1 MACETAARRA
11 TARLFQEVFTKGM
24 VRTDKEPIV
33 RLSGVTKDFG
43 KSEVLKNI
51 DLDVYEGEFL
61 TLLGPSGCGKTTTL
75 RIIAGFEAPSQGC
88 VYLEHSDVTALP
100 PYKRNVNTVFQSY
113 ALFPHM
119 NVFDNVAFG
128 LVERK
133 VPKPEIKERVEKML
147 ELVQLKNFGRRKPHQ
162 MSGGQRQRVAIARA
176 LVNNPKVLLLDEPL
190 GALDLKLRK
199 QMQMELKHL
208 QRQLGITFIYVTHDQ
223 EEALTMSDRI
233 AVMNGGVIEQ
243 IGTAQE
249 IYERPKTKFVAGFI
263 GESNII
269 EASVTG
275 INGDLI
281 ELTAENG
288 VVHARGTG
296 FVQDEMIYISI
307 RPENTMYSFE
317 PVENFRLRGIVKEHI
332 YVGSIVKTV
341 VALPNGQ
348 RLKLNK
354 HPHSDLPD
362 VGAAVT
368 IYWDMDKAVIMHTAE
383 DTLYDLIEDAL
394 LGRPDLAV
402 QQGKRTSD

>member
-1 MACETAARRA
+1 MINAD
-11 TARLFQEVFTKGM
+11 
-24 VRTDKEPIV
+24 RTPIV
-33 RLSGVTKDFG
+33 TLSGVTKDFG
-43 KSEVLKNI
+43 KSEVLKSI
-51 DLDVYEGEFL
+51 DLDVYQGEFL

-75 RIIAGFEAPSQGC
+75 RIIAGFEAPSQGS
-88 VYLEHSDVTALP
+88 VYLEQTEVTGLP

-128 LVERK
+128 LVEKK
-133 VPKPEIKERVEKML
+133 VPKAEIKERVEKML
-147 ELVQLKNFGRRKPHQ
+147 DLVQLKNFGRRRPHQ

-176 LVNNPKVLLLDEPL
+176 LVNNPRVLLLDEPL

-208 QRQLGITFIYVTHDQ
+208 QQQLGITFIYVTHDQ

-233 AVMNGGVIEQ
+233 AVMNNGVIEQ

-249 IYERPKTKFVAGFI
+249 IYEHPKTKFVAGFI

-275 INGDLI
+275 IDGDFL

-288 VVHARGTG
+288 IVHAHGTG
-296 FVQDEMIYISI
+296 FVQDEMVYISV
-307 RPENTMYSFE
+307 RPENTKYSLN
-317 PVENFRLRGIVKEHI
+317 PVENFRLRGIVREHV
-332 YVGSIVKTV
+332 YVGSIIKTV

-348 RLKLNK
+348 RIRLNR
-354 HPHSDLPD
+354 HPHDELPKI
-362 VGAAVT
+362 GAAVT

-394 LGRPDLAV
+394 LNRPDLAV
-402 QQGKRTSD
+402 QGGQPKANN

>member
-1 MACETAARRA
+1 MI
-11 TARLFQEVFTKGM
+11 
-24 VRTDKEPIV
+24 RTDKEPIV

-75 RIIAGFEAPSQGC
+75 RIIAGFEEPSQGC
-88 VYLEHSDVTALP
+88 VYLEQADVTALP
-100 PYKRNVNTVFQSY
+100 PYNRNVNTVFQSY

-128 LVERK
+128 LVEKK

-147 ELVQLKNFGRRKPHQ
+147 DLVQLKNFGRRKPHQ

-208 QRQLGITFIYVTHDQ
+208 QKQLGITFIYVTHDQ

-233 AVMNGGVIEQ
+233 AVMNGGLIEQ

-249 IYERPKTKFVAGFI
+249 IYEHPQTKFVASFI

-288 VVHARGTG
+288 VVHGHGTG
-296 FVQDEMIYISI
+296 FVQDEMVYVSI

-317 PVENFRLRGIVKEHI
+317 QVENFRLRGIVKEHV

-348 RLKLNK
+348 RLRLNQ
-354 HPHSDLPD
+354 HPHSRLPQI
-362 VGAAVT
+362 GSAVT
-368 IYWDMDKAVIMHTAE
+368 VYWDMDKAVIMHTAE

-394 LGRPDLAV
+394 LNRPDLAV
-402 QQGKRTSD
+402 KQGNRETTQI

>member
-1 MACETAARRA
+1 
-11 TARLFQEVFTKGM
+11 M

-33 RLSGVTKDFG
+33 KLSGVTKDFG

-88 VYLEHSDVTALP
+88 VYLEQNDVTVLP

-128 LVERK
+128 LVEKK
-133 VPKPEIKERVEKML
+133 VPKPEIKQRVEKML
-147 ELVQLKNFGRRKPHQ
+147 ELVQLKNFGKRKPHQ

-199 QMQMELKHL
+199 QMQVELKHL
-208 QRQLGITFIYVTHDQ
+208 QKQLGITFIYVTHDQ

-233 AVMNGGVIEQ
+233 AVMNNGSIEQ

-249 IYERPKTKFVAGFI
+249 IYEHPKTKFVAGFI

-269 EASVTG
+269 EASVTN
-275 INGDLI
+275 ISEDLI

-288 VVHARGTG
+288 VVHAKGSG

-307 RPENTMYSFE
+307 RPENTKYSSE
-317 PVENFRLRGIVKEHI
+317 PVEHFRLRGIVKEHI

-348 RLKLNK
+348 RLQLSR
-354 HPHSDLPD
+354 HPHSELPEI
-362 VGAAVT
+362 GSAVT
-368 IYWDMDKAVIMHTAE
+368 VYWDMDKAVIMHTAE

-394 LGRPDLAV
+394 LNRPDLAV
-402 QQGKRTSD
+402 QKGQGVLTANHK

>member
-1 MACETAARRA
+1 MI
-11 TARLFQEVFTKGM
+11 
-24 VRTDKEPIV
+24 RTDKEPIV

-43 KSEVLKNI
+43 KSEVLKRI

-75 RIIAGFEAPSQGC
+75 RIIAGFEEPSQGSVC
-88 VYLEHSDVTALP
+88 LEQADVTALP

-128 LVERK
+128 LVEKK
-133 VPKPEIKERVEKML
+133 VPKAEIKERVEKML
-147 ELVQLKNFGRRKPHQ
+147 DLVQLKNFGRRKPHQ

-208 QRQLGITFIYVTHDQ
+208 QKQLGITFVYVTHDQ

-233 AVMNGGVIEQ
+233 AVMKDGVIEQ

-249 IYERPKTKFVAGFI
+249 IYEHPKTKFVASFI

-275 INGDLI
+275 IRGDLI

-288 VVHARGTG
+288 VVHARGAG

-307 RPENTMYSFE
+307 RPENTCYSFE
-317 PVENFRLRGIVKEHI
+317 QVENFRLRGIVKEHV

-348 RLKLNK
+348 RLRLNQ
-354 HPHSDLPD
+354 HPHSRLPEI
-362 VGAAVT
+362 GSAVT
-368 IYWDMDKAVIMHTAE
+368 VYWDMDKAVIMHTAE

-394 LGRPDLAV
+394 LNRPDLAV
-402 QQGKRTSD
+402 KQGSRDETASRFA

>member
-1 MACETAARRA
+1 MINA
-11 TARLFQEVFTKGM
+11 
-24 VRTDKEPIV
+24 DKTPIV
-33 RLSGVTKDFG
+33 TLSGVTKDFG
-43 KSEVLKNI
+43 KSEVLKSI
-51 DLDVYEGEFL
+51 DLDVYQGEFL

-75 RIIAGFEAPSQGC
+75 RIIAGFEAPSQGS
-88 VYLEHSDVTALP
+88 VYLEQTEVTGLP

-128 LVERK
+128 LVEKK
-133 VPKPEIKERVEKML
+133 VPKAEIKERVEKML
-147 ELVQLKNFGRRKPHQ
+147 DLVQLKNFGRRRPHQ

-176 LVNNPKVLLLDEPL
+176 LVNNPRVLLLDEPL

-208 QRQLGITFIYVTHDQ
+208 QQQLGITFIYVTHDQ

-233 AVMNGGVIEQ
+233 AVMNNGVIEQ

-249 IYERPKTKFVAGFI
+249 IYEHPKTKFVAGFI

-275 INGDLI
+275 IDGDFL

-288 VVHARGTG
+288 IVHAHGTG
-296 FVQDEMIYISI
+296 FVQDEMVYISV
-307 RPENTMYSFE
+307 RPENTKYSLN
-317 PVENFRLRGIVKEHI
+317 PVENFRLRGIVREHV
-332 YVGSIVKTV
+332 YVGSIIKTV

-348 RLKLNK
+348 RIRLNR
-354 HPHSDLPD
+354 HPHDELPKI
-362 VGAAVT
+362 GAAVT

-394 LGRPDLAV
+394 LNRPDLAV
-402 QQGKRTSD
+402 QGGQPKANN

>member
-1 MACETAARRA
+1 MI
-11 TARLFQEVFTKGM
+11 K
-24 VRTDKEPIV
+24 TDSKPIV

-43 KSEVLKNI
+43 KSEVLKSI

-75 RIIAGFEAPSQGC
+75 RIIAGFETPSQGC
-88 VYLEHSDVTALP
+88 VYLEQADVTDLA

-128 LVERK
+128 LVEKK
-133 VPKPEIKERVEKML
+133 VPKPEIRERVEKML
-147 ELVQLKNFGRRKPHQ
+147 DLVQLKNFGRRKPHQ

-208 QRQLGITFIYVTHDQ
+208 QKQLGITFIYVTHDQ

-233 AVMNGGVIEQ
+233 AVMNNGIIEQ
-243 IGTAQE
+243 IGTARE
-249 IYERPKTKFVAGFI
+249 IYERPKTKFVASFI

-275 INGDLI
+275 IDGDLI

-288 VVHARGTG
+288 VVHAKGTG

-317 PVENFRLRGIVKEHI
+317 PVEHFRLRGIVKEHV

-348 RLKLNK
+348 RLRLNQ
-354 HPHSDLPD
+354 HPHSVLPE
-362 VGAAVT
+362 VGSAVT
-368 IYWDMDKAVIMHTAE
+368 VYWDMDKAVIMHTAE

-394 LGRPDLAV
+394 LNRPDLAV
-402 QQGKRTSD
+402 QKGRGNT

>member
-1 MACETAARRA
+1 MI
-11 TARLFQEVFTKGM
+11 
-24 VRTDKEPIV
+24 RTDKDPIV

-43 KSEVLKNI
+43 KSQVLKYI

-75 RIIAGFEAPSQGC
+75 RIIAGFEEPSKGS
-88 VYLEHSDVTALP
+88 VYLEQADVTALP
-100 PYKRNVNTVFQSY
+100 PYRRNVNTVFQSY

-128 LVERK
+128 LVEKK

-147 ELVQLKNFGRRKPHQ
+147 DLVQLKNFGRRKPHQ

-190 GALDLKLRK
+190 GALDLKLRR

-208 QRQLGITFIYVTHDQ
+208 QKRLGITFVYVTHDQ

-233 AVMNGGVIEQ
+233 AVMKDGVIEQ
-243 IGTAQE
+243 IGTARE
-249 IYERPKTKFVAGFI
+249 IYEHPKTKFVAGFI

-275 INGDLI
+275 IDGDLI

-288 VVHARGTG
+288 VVHAKGTG

-307 RPENTMYSFE
+307 RPENTCYSFDQ
-317 PVENFRLRGIVKEHI
+317 VENFRLRGIVKEHL

-348 RLKLNK
+348 RLRLNQR
-354 HPHSDLPD
+354 PHSALPEI
-362 VGAAVT
+362 GSAVT
-368 IYWDMDKAVIMHTAE
+368 VYWDMDKAVIMHTAE

-394 LGRPDLAV
+394 LNRPDLAV
-402 QQGKRTSD
+402 GQRGPGEKK

>member
-1 MACETAARRA
+1 MINA
-11 TARLFQEVFTKGM
+11 
-24 VRTDKEPIV
+24 DKTPIV
-33 RLSGVTKDFG
+33 TLSGVTKDFG
-43 KSEVLKNI
+43 KSEVLKSI
-51 DLDVYEGEFL
+51 DLDVYQGEFL

-75 RIIAGFEAPSQGC
+75 RIIAGFEAPSQGS
-88 VYLEHSDVTALP
+88 VYLEQTEVTGLP

-128 LVERK
+128 LVEKK
-133 VPKPEIKERVEKML
+133 VPKAEIKERVEKML
-147 ELVQLKNFGRRKPHQ
+147 DLVQLKNFGRRRPHQ

-176 LVNNPKVLLLDEPL
+176 LVNNPRVLLLDEPL

-208 QRQLGITFIYVTHDQ
+208 QQQLGITFIYVTHDQ

-233 AVMNGGVIEQ
+233 AVMNNGVIEQ

-249 IYERPKTKFVAGFI
+249 IYEHPKTKFVAGFI

-275 INGDLI
+275 IDGDFL

-288 VVHARGTG
+288 IVHAHGTG
-296 FVQDEMIYISI
+296 FVQDEMVYISV
-307 RPENTMYSFE
+307 RPENTKYSLN
-317 PVENFRLRGIVKEHI
+317 PVENFRLRGIVREHV
-332 YVGSIVKTV
+332 YVGSIIKTV

-348 RLKLNK
+348 RIRLNR
-354 HPHSDLPD
+354 HPHDELPKI
-362 VGAAVT
+362 GAAVT
-368 IYWDMDKAVIMHTAE
+368 IHWDMDKAVIMHTAE

-394 LGRPDLAV
+394 LNRPDLAV
-402 QQGKRTSD
+402 QGGQPKANN

>member
-1 MACETAARRA
+1 MI
-11 TARLFQEVFTKGM
+11 K
-24 VRTDKEPIV
+24 TDASPIV
-33 RLSGVTKDFG
+33 RLSGVSKDFG
-43 KSEVLKNI
+43 NSEVLKHI

-75 RIIAGFEAPSQGC
+75 RLIAGFESPSEGRVFLQQA
-88 VYLEHSDVTALP
+88 DVTGLP
-100 PYKRNVNTVFQSY
+100 PYKRDVNTVFQSY

-128 LVERK
+128 LVEKK
-133 VPKPEIKERVEKML
+133 VPKPEIKERVERML
-147 ELVQLKNFGRRKPHQ
+147 DLVQLKNFGKRRPRQ

-199 QMQMELKHL
+199 QMQSELKHL
-208 QRQLGITFIYVTHDQ
+208 QQKLGITFIYVTHDQ

-233 AVMNGGVIEQ
+233 AVMNNGVIEQ

-249 IYERPKTKFVAGFI
+249 IYEHPKTKFVAAFI

-269 EASVTG
+269 EASVTK
-275 INGDLI
+275 IDGDLI

-307 RPENTMYSFE
+307 RPENTKYSAK
-317 PVENFRLRGIVKEHI
+317 PVENFRLRGIVKEYV
-332 YVGSIVKTV
+332 YVGSLIKIVV
-341 VALPNGQ
+341 VLPNGQ
-348 RLKLNK
+348 RLLLNS
-354 HPHSDLPD
+354 HPHSELPPI
-362 VGAAVT
+362 GCAVT
-368 IYWDMDKAVIMHTAE
+368 VYWDMDKAVIMHTAE

-394 LGRPDLAV
+394 LNRPDLAV
-402 QQGKRTSD
+402 KQGDKTDDYDTE